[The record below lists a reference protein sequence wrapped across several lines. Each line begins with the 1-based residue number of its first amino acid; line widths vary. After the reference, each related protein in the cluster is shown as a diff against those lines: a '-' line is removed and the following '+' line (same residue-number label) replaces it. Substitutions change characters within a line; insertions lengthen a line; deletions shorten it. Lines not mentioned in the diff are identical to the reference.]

1 MEARGGGGT
10 EGFCG
15 QVGMA
20 GGMASWRCDS
30 HCLDGRREVR
40 FCEKMEVM
48 ENRQERATRRRRG
61 EGVEWEEALP

>member
-1 MEARGGGGT
+1 
-10 EGFCG
+10 
-15 QVGMA
+15 MA

-48 ENRQERATRRRRG
+48 ENGQERATRRRRG